1 MKHVKI
7 LAAVGAAVMVF
18 SLAACSGDS
27 APAKPDRGSQ
37 LAESEK
43 NFNERTAPEVSG
55 EVEYNN
61 YVDAQELYDDP
72 SSIIWCTMFPA
83 SAAAPIVT
91 VPIRGKLTSST
102 VSFYPNQR
110 KEWLDGG
117 EYNMEVMVEAQS
129 VDGMY
134 HGSPPPYRYGFTPT
148 GQYVDFFEIPTFC
161 TTALTEFGRETLSVV
176 LK

>member
-1 MKHVKI
+1 MKTSKI
-7 LAAVGAAVMVF
+7 LAAVGAAVLML
-18 SLAACSGDS
+18 SLASCSSDGGT
-27 APAKPDRGSQ
+27 AAPDRGQQ

-43 NFNERTAPEVSG
+43 NFNERTAPDVSG

-83 SAAAPIVT
+83 SPSAPTVT

-110 KEWLDGG
+110 KEYIDGG

-161 TTALTEFGRETLSVV
+161 TTALTEFGRQTLSVD